1 MISWIQKTFQRHFKV
16 IFGVMLLL
24 MVLPLIWVFNPSS
37 GTRMDERRSIERK
50 VFGYNL
56 GSQSDSS
63 RLFGDASL
71 SAELQIG
78 YVPDEA
84 QLQNYAFQRAA
95 SLQLADQFHLPV
107 ATKDEITD
115 FIKNLRVFA
124 GQNGEFDPQRYAQFR
139 DSLKTNPRWSEADV
153 SRVVADDVRIDQ
165 TQKLIAGPGYALPAD
180 VRHQLDQ
187 ADSSWTL
194 GVATVDY
201 ASYHPNIPVTD
212 AILAKYY
219 DENSFRYEIPPRIV
233 VTYADFPAA
242 PLVPSINVT
251 DTDVRAYYYAN
262 PAKFPKPATPAK
274 TDAAGKKDAT
284 AAKPDP
290 EADFAAVRPQVE
302 AALKLE
308 RARSLAAKNA
318 SDFSYALYEHQLTPG
333 TPEFDAFLA
342 TQHLTLKTLAP
353 FTHEAGPAEFGG
365 SPAVADAAFKLDHEH
380 TYSDAIGV
388 PAGAVVLFWKDLQP
402 ARKPLLAEVHDKV
415 AADYVENEKRKRFV
429 ELGRTLRTT
438 IESRLKA
445 GDTFE
450 KAVAAAATAG
460 DVKIDAKMLPPFTRR
475 NPPQD
480 VDYSVFGT
488 LSQLDKGRVSE
499 MTIAKD
505 HGFIVYAADKKLPNL
520 EPSNPQYA
528 TMQSQL
534 ALGTAHL
541 TMNGYLD
548 EAVSAELKKSE
559 PKQE

>member
-37 GTRMDERRSIERK
+37 GTRTDDRRTVERN

-63 RLFGDASL
+63 RLFGDAGL
-71 SAELQIG
+71 SAELQVG

-95 SLQLADQFHLPV
+95 SLQLADQLHLPP

-124 GQNGEFDPQRYAQFR
+124 GQNGQFDPQRYTMFR

-153 SRVVADDVRIDQ
+153 SRVLSDDVRIDKA
-165 TQKLIAGPGYALPAD
+165 QKLMAGPGYVLAAD

-187 ADSSWTL
+187 ADSTWTL

-201 ASYHPNIPVTD
+201 TSYHPNIPVTD

-219 DENSFRYEIPPRIV
+219 DENSFRYEIPPRV
-233 VTYADFPAA
+233 VASYAEFPAA
-242 PLVPSINVT
+242 PLVASVNVS

-262 PAKFPKPATPAK
+262 PAKFPKPAAP
-274 TDAAGKKDAT
+274 DKKDKT
-284 AAKPDP
+284 PAKPDP

-308 RARSLAAKNA
+308 RANALALKNA
-318 SDFSYALYEHQLTPG
+318 ADFSYALYDHQLTPG
-333 TPEFDAFLA
+333 TPAFDAFLA
-342 TQHLTLKTLAP
+342 TQHVALKSLAP

-365 SPAVADAAFKLDHEH
+365 SPAVADAAFKLDREH
-380 TYSDAIGV
+380 SYSDGV
-388 PAGAVVLFWKDLQP
+388 GIPAGAVVLFWKDLQP
-402 ARKPLLAEVHDKV
+402 ARKPLLTEVHDKV
-415 AADYVENEKRKRFV
+415 AADYVEGEKRKLFV
-429 ELGRTLRTT
+429 ELGRTLHST
-438 IESRLKA
+438 IEARLKA
-445 GDTFE
+445 GDTFD
-450 KAVAAAATAG
+450 KAAAAAAAAG
-460 DVKIDAKMLPPFTRR
+460 NVKIEAKMLPPFSRR

-488 LSQLDKGRVSE
+488 LDQLDKGRVSP

-520 EPSNPQYA
+520 QPSNPEYA
-528 TMQSQL
+528 TMHNQL
-534 ALGTAHL
+534 AVGTAHL
-541 TMNGYLD
+541 TMNSYLD
-548 EAVSAELKKSE
+548 EAVAAELKKSE
-559 PKQE
+559 PKQQ